1 MSLVSANSNDNFDEP
16 SQEEFSQAPA
26 WVAQSGGVQDRLP
39 AYHTTL

>member
-16 SQEEFSQAPA
+16 SQEEFSQPTLGCMRSSA
-26 WVAQSGGVQDRLP
+26 STDRLP